1 MESRQTDQLSR
12 PIEKTGRPFLGG
24 YLTLVFI
31 FGVVF
36 FLDQWTKAWVRDNL
50 AFGESIRMPF
60 DWLPSTVRILHWRNS
75 GAAFGFFQE
84 GAGFFTVLAVVVA
97 LLIIYYFPRIERS
110 DWSLRLAMGL
120 QLGGA
125 LGNLIDRLQ
134 HGYVTDF
141 ISVAQ
146 FPVFNIADTSIT
158 FGVIVLLLGI
168 WFGGSSQPA
177 HEEVLVEEQ
186 A

>member
-1 MESRQTDQLSR
+1 MESTQTEQYAQPITR
-12 PIEKTGRPFLGG
+12 PGRPFFSG
-24 YLTLVFI
+24 YLSLVFI
-31 FGVVF
+31 FGLVF

-50 AFGESIRMPF
+50 AYGDSFRPF
-60 DWLPSTVRILHWRNS
+60 DWLPPSVRILHWRNS

-84 GAGFFTVLAVVVA
+84 GSGIFTLLAIVVA
-97 LLIIYYFPRIERS
+97 LLIIYYFPRIERG

-146 FPVFNIADTSIT
+146 FPVFNVADTSIT
-158 FGVIVLLLGI
+158 LGVVILLLGI
-168 WFGGSSQPA
+168 WFGGSPESA
-177 HEEVLVEEQ
+177 HEEGLVEEQ

>member
-1 MESRQTDQLSR
+1 METAQLEQINKPAATER
-12 PIEKTGRPFLGG
+12 RPFFGG
-24 YLTLVFI
+24 YLSLLFI
-31 FGVVF
+31 FGLVF
-36 FLDQWTKAWVRDNL
+36 FLDQWTKAWVRNNL
-50 AFGESIRMPF
+50 AYGETWVPF
-60 DWLPSTVRILHWRNS
+60 DWLPSYVRILHWRNS

-84 GAGFFTVLAVVVA
+84 GGGIFTVLAIVVA
-97 LLIIYYFPRIERS
+97 LFIIYYFPRIEHG

-141 ISVAQ
+141 ISIGQ
-146 FPVFNIADTSIT
+146 FPVFNVADSSIT
-158 FGVIVLLLGI
+158 LGVIILLLGI
-168 WFGGSSQPA
+168 WFGGGQERAPD
-177 HEEVLVEEQ
+177 EVLIEEQ

>member
-1 MESRQTDQLSR
+1 MESTQAEHITR
-12 PIEKTGRPFLGG
+12 PIAVPRRPFFGG
-24 YLTLVFI
+24 YFSLLFI

-36 FLDQWTKAWVRDNL
+36 SLDQWTKAWVRNNL
-50 AFGESIRMPF
+50 AFGDSFRPF
-60 DWLPSTVRILHWRNS
+60 DWLPPSVRILHWRNS

-84 GAGFFTVLAVVVA
+84 GAGIFTVLAVVVA
-97 LLIIYYFPRIERS
+97 LLIIYYFPRIERG

-158 FGVIVLLLGI
+158 LGVIILLLGI
-168 WFGGSSQPA
+168 WFGGRSESAP
-177 HEEVLVEEQ
+177 EEVLVEEQ

>member
-1 MESRQTDQLSR
+1 MESTQAEQFTQ
-12 PIEKTGRPFLGG
+12 PIPVPRRPFFGG
-24 YLTLVFI
+24 YLSLIFI

-50 AFGESIRMPF
+50 GFGDSFRPF
-60 DWLPSTVRILHWRNS
+60 DWLPPSVRILHWRNS

-84 GAGFFTVLAVVVA
+84 GSDIFTILAVVVA
-97 LLIIYYFPRIERS
+97 LLIIYYFPRIERG

-125 LGNLIDRLQ
+125 LGNLTDRLQ

-158 FGVIVLLLGI
+158 LGVIILLLGI
-168 WFGGSSQPA
+168 WFGGGSESVP
-177 HEEVLVEEQ
+177 EEVLIEEK

>member
-1 MESRQTDQLSR
+1 MESTQTEQFAQPVAPPR
-12 PIEKTGRPFLGG
+12 RPFLSG
-24 YLTLVFI
+24 YLSLVAI
-31 FGVVF
+31 FGLVF
-36 FLDQWTKAWVRDNL
+36 FLDQWTKSWVRDNL
-50 AFGESIRMPF
+50 AFGESIRPLE
-60 DWLPSTVRILHWRNS
+60 WLPPEVRILHWRNS

-84 GAGFFTVLAVVVA
+84 GAGIFTILAVVVA
-97 LLIIYYFPRIERS
+97 LLIIYYFPRIERG
-110 DWSLRLAMGL
+110 DWALRVAMGL

-146 FPVFNIADTSIT
+146 FPVFNVADTSIT
-158 FGVIVLLLGI
+158 VGVIVLLLGI
-168 WFGGSSQPA
+168 WFGGGSEPA
-177 HEEVLVEEQ
+177 SEEVLVEEQ

>member
-1 MESRQTDQLSR
+1 MESKQTEQFIRPTDQPR
-12 PIEKTGRPFLGG
+12 RPFFGG

-50 AFGESIRMPF
+50 AFGESIRPF
-60 DWLPSTVRILHWRNS
+60 EWLPPSVRILHWRNS

-84 GAGFFTVLAVVVA
+84 GAGIFTILAVVVA
-97 LLIIYYFPRIERS
+97 LLIIYYFPRIERG
-110 DWSLRLAMGL
+110 DWALRLAMGL

-158 FGVIVLLLGI
+158 LGVIILLLGI
-168 WFGGSSQPA
+168 WFGGSSETA